1 MKLRY
6 YLRGLGIG
14 IIVIAIIMSFTRQP
28 EKLSDAQI
36 KMRALE
42 LGMVEESVLADL
54 QNKKEESH
62 IPAFEDI
69 VNVEEENTEESDT
82 MAEESENA
90 EESDSEA
97 EEGNIASGESN
108 SEVEEGNSASEE
120 SNSEAE
126 EGNSVS
132 GESNSETEGTNA
144 AENSNTAAQEQNSA
158 EQGNIVTEEQNNIE
172 ENNSDSVA
180 NADSNIGS
188 VIVSPEEVVE
198 QYIVILVESGN
209 GSEIISRR
217 LYEAGLVN
225 SAVEYNRFLVR
236 NGYDRKLKVGNHEI
250 PVGATEEEMA
260 KILCGMQ

>member
-14 IIVIAIIMSFTRQP
+14 IIVTAIIMSFTRQP

-69 VNVEEENTEESDT
+69 VNVEEQETTEESNSVIDEQTDT
-82 MAEESENA
+82 E
-90 EESDSEA
+90 
-97 EEGNIASGESN
+97 ESN
-108 SEVEEGNSASEE
+108 SEVEE
-120 SNSEAE
+120 
-126 EGNSVS
+126 
-132 GESNSETEGTNA
+132 
-144 AENSNTAAQEQNSA
+144 
-158 EQGNIVTEEQNNIE
+158 QNNIE
-172 ENNSDSVA
+172 EDNSTVEEQSNIEENSAATDFDNSSVA
-180 NADSNIGS
+180 I
-188 VIVSPEEVVE
+188 SPEEVVE
-198 QYIVILVESGN
+198 NYIVILVESGN

-225 SAVEYNRFLVR
+225 SAVEYNKFLVR

-250 PVGATEEEMA
+250 PAGATEEEMA
-260 KILCGMQ
+260 KILCGMR

>member
-14 IIVIAIIMSFTRQP
+14 IIVTAIIMSFTRQP

-69 VNVEEENTEESDT
+69 VNVEEQENTEESNSVIDEQID
-82 MAEESENA
+82 AG
-90 EESDSEA
+90 ESDSE
-97 EEGNIASGESN
+97 
-108 SEVEEGNSASEE
+108 V
-120 SNSEAE
+120 
-126 EGNSVS
+126 
-132 GESNSETEGTNA
+132 
-144 AENSNTAAQEQNSA
+144 
-158 EQGNIVTEEQNNIE
+158 EEQNNIE
-172 ENNSDSVA
+172 EVSEENSTTTDSNNSSA
-180 NADSNIGS
+180 TISA
-188 VIVSPEEVVE
+188 EEVVE
-198 QYIVILVESGN
+198 NYIVILVESGN

-225 SAVEYNRFLVR
+225 SAVEYNKFLVR

-250 PVGATEEEMA
+250 PAGATEEEMA
-260 KILCGMQ
+260 KILCGMR

>member
-14 IIVIAIIMSFTRQP
+14 IIVTAIIMSFTRQP

-36 KMRALE
+36 KMKALE

-82 MAEESENA
+82 VAEESENA

-97 EEGNIASGESN
+97 EEGNTASG
-108 SEVEEGNSASEE
+108 E

-158 EQGNIVTEEQNNIE
+158 EEGNIVAEEQNNIE